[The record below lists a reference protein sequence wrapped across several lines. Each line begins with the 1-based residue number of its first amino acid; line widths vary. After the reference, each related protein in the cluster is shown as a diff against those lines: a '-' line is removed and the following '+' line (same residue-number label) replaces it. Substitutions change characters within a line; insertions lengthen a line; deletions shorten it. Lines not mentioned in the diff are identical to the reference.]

1 MSRFISVILTIMLI
15 ITCINPCS
23 AHAQIAVEVLDE
35 AGPFIIEDAQII
47 GSTIVV
53 GGVAIYEIVKR
64 STEPFGTLL
73 QPYLIVRLDE
83 RDYNDAKDKGLP
95 VPGKEKN
102 EETTGHGMNLKWN
115 TPYSSQQLFA
125 DDVDKQNGCPKQ
137 IRYYGKDGKAEL
149 DIDFSH
155 TPAWVNG
162 KLQTFPHKQRWV
174 NGVRSDNHEYDGID
188 KIIDNWKCKN
198 YDFKTHTFKKG
209 GL

>member
-1 MSRFISVILTIMLI
+1 MLI
-15 ITCINPCS
+15 VTCINPCS
-23 AHAQIAVEVLDE
+23 AQAQIAVEVLDE

-64 STEPFGTLL
+64 STEQFGTIL

-95 VPGKEKN
+95 VPGKKKN
-102 EETTGHGMNLKWN
+102 EETTGHGMDPEWN
-115 TPYSSQQLFA
+115 TSYSSQQLFA
-125 DDVDKQNGCPKQ
+125 YDVDKQNGCPKQ
-137 IRYYGKDGKAEL
+137 IRYYGKDGKPEL
-149 DIDFSH
+149 DIDFYH
-155 TPAWVNG
+155 TLTWVNG
-162 KLQTFPHKQRWV
+162 KLQSFPHKQRWI

-198 YDFKTHTFKKG
+198 YDFKIHAFKKG
-209 GL
+209 DL